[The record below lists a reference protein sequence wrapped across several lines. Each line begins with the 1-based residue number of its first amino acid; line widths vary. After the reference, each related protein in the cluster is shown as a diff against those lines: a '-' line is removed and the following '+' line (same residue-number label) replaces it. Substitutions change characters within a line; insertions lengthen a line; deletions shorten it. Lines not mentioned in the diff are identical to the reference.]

1 MGLRTHERRQ
11 RSLLVLAIA
20 GLLAV
25 PSAVVAQ
32 EQKEE
37 KAPKEPPTPEKIAE
51 WKKEAETRALFTA
64 DAPVEI
70 TLVGNYKVISK
81 DRDTLSTKEYWGEV
95 RMKDANGADL
105 KIPVQLRTRGHYRLA
120 NRNCSFVPLRLDF
133 KKGEVKGT
141 IFDGQD
147 KLKLVTHCNSNALY
161 DEYVIREHLA
171 YRVHNLV
178 TPRSYRSRLAK
189 VTYVDSATNTPIE
202 TRNGL
207 FLEHEDDVAKR
218 MEGEVVEIRR
228 ALFDDVDPNQ
238 ILELAIFAAFVGH
251 VDWSLA
257 ALHNVRL
264 VAQKQGGVMNLMP
277 VLYDMDFTGLV
288 STRYSIPDPRLG
300 IRSVKERLYRGPCK
314 EPEEIAGFLSV
325 YKEKKDA
332 ILKLYA
338 DEPGLDNRYRSDA
351 QKWLTEWFK
360 VLDSPKET
368 KWMFKE
374 NCKVAPGV

>member
-1 MGLRTHERRQ
+1 M
-11 RSLLVLAIA
+11 
-20 GLLAV
+20 
-25 PSAVVAQ
+25 
-32 EQKEE
+32 
-37 KAPKEPPTPEKIAE
+37 AE
-51 WKKEAETRALFTA
+51 
-64 DAPVEI
+64 APVEL
-70 TLVGNYKVISK
+70 TLVGNYKLISK

-133 KKGEVKGT
+133 KKGDVKGT
-141 IFDGQD
+141 VFDGQD
-147 KLKLVTHCNSNALY
+147 KLKLVTHCQSNPMY
-161 DEYVIREHLA
+161 EEYVVREHLA
-171 YRVHNLV
+171 YRVQNLI
-178 TPRSYRSRLAK
+178 TPRSYRSRLAR
-189 VTYVDSATNTPIE
+189 VTYVDSATGTPIE

-218 MEGEVVEIRR
+218 MEGEVVDIRR

-238 ILELAIFAAFVGH
+238 ILELAIFAAFIGH

-264 VAQKQGGVMNLMP
+264 VKQQNGAMMNLMP

-314 EPEEIAGFLSV
+314 EPAELATFFGV
-325 YKEKKDA
+325 YREKKDA
-332 ILKLYA
+332 ILKLY
-338 DEPGLDNRYRSDA
+338 DDQPGLDTRYRNDA
-351 QKWLTEWFK
+351 KNWLNQWFK
-360 VLDSPKET
+360 LLDNPRDA

-374 NCKVAPGV
+374 NCVVAPGV